1 MTTQNRQKQND
12 KKTKTT
18 LSLEQV
24 KAQCELFTYIR
35 SYTYKKHKSEFYYIE
50 PFIYTR
56 CTIIVYHN
64 KCSICTMD
72 ILYNL
77 LRHNKTA
84 LNKFQHR
91 KVYEKKNRNLWITAS
106 VKYLE
111 RNRSSLLAVVMSLF
125 LKDAGELWENFL
137 FLLIFFKFLNATYF
151 IFLLKRSK
159 GFYHTQQIP

>member
-1 MTTQNRQKQND
+1 
-12 KKTKTT
+12 
-18 LSLEQV
+18 
-24 KAQCELFTYIR
+24 
-35 SYTYKKHKSEFYYIE
+35 
-50 PFIYTR
+50 
-56 CTIIVYHN
+56 
-64 KCSICTMD
+64 MD

-84 LNKFQHR
+84 LNKFYHR

-137 FLLIFFKFLNATYF
+137 FF
-151 IFLLKRSK
+151 
-159 GFYHTQQIP
+159 